1 MTRQSLFHYSKTSLE
16 VIRPAVM
23 LYVRFLLSLGNVE
36 DVLHERRGGQPRDG
50 AGRVAADWSHVRGRG
65 LREACGPDALLSL
78 ALSGADSL

>member
-36 DVLHERRGGQPRDG
+36 DVLHERRRGQP
-50 AGRVAADWSHVRGRG
+50 
-65 LREACGPDALLSL
+65 
-78 ALSGADSL
+78 